1 MKSLI
6 ITILLTVL
14 SINTTAQNKDFQLS
28 THILD
33 VSKGLPAPDV
43 AIRLEKYN
51 PQSKVWTY
59 LDEKKTDA
67 NGRIPNFLPSAFANK
82 GIYKLIYLTSDY
94 FKKNKTESF
103 YPFIEVVFE
112 IKDENHYHVPIT
124 LSPYGYSTYRG
135 S

>member
-6 ITILLTVL
+6 FAVLLTAF
-14 SINTTAQNKDFQLS
+14 SSFAWAQNTGFQLS

-33 VSKGLPAPDV
+33 ISKGVPAPGV
-43 AIRLEKYN
+43 TIRLEKMN
-51 PQSKVWTY
+51 EKSKVWTFIE
-59 LDEKKTDA
+59 EKKTDA
-67 NGRIPNFLPSAFANK
+67 NGRIPDFLPSSAVNN
-82 GIYKLIYLTSDY
+82 GIYKLIYLTQDY

-112 IKDENHYHVPIT
+112 ISDKSHYHVPIT

>member
-6 ITILLTVL
+6 TTILITLFSV
-14 SINTTAQNKDFQLS
+14 SACAQSRDFQLS

-43 AIRLEKYN
+43 KIRLEKLN
-51 PQSKVWTY
+51 EKSNVWTY
-59 LDEKKTDA
+59 IDEKTTDT
-67 NGRIPNFLPSAFANK
+67 NGRIPNFLPSAIGNT
-82 GIYKLIYLTSDY
+82 GIYKLIYLTADY
-94 FKKNKTESF
+94 FKKNRTDSF

-112 IKDENHYHVPIT
+112 IKDQNHYHVPIT

>member
-1 MKSLI
+1 MKSI
-6 ITILLTVL
+6 IVTLLLTFL
-14 SINTTAQNKDFQLS
+14 SITTTAQNKDFQLS

-33 VSKGLPAPDV
+33 ISKGLPAPDV
-43 AIRLEKYN
+43 KIRLEKYDS
-51 PQSKVWTY
+51 QSKVWIY
-59 LDEKKTDA
+59 LDEKTTDN
-67 NGRIPNFLPSAFANK
+67 NGRIPNFLPSSSANI

-94 FKKNKTESF
+94 FKRDKTESF

-112 IKDENHYHVPIT
+112 IKDQNHYHVPIT

>member
-1 MKSLI
+1 MKSLFL
-6 ITILLTVL
+6 TILITLFSV
-14 SINTTAQNKDFQLS
+14 SAFAQNEDFQLS

-43 AIRLEKYN
+43 AIRLEKLN
-51 PQSKVWTY
+51 TQSKLWIKV
-59 LDEKKTDA
+59 DEKITDA
-67 NGRIPNFLPSAFANK
+67 NGRIPDFLPSAHPNT
-82 GIYKLIYLTSDY
+82 GIYKLIYLTDDY
-94 FKKNKTESF
+94 FRKSKTESF

-112 IKDENHYHVPIT
+112 IKDQNHYHVPIT